1 VDMTHRQ
8 KVDHLIE
15 ELGKQGV
22 SSDTAAPPLFRLF
35 WKLGLEFPPPLFLR
49 FGNLALVMGTCFGIL
64 EIPLWVVLMC
74 LSLWPGELPLV
85 MAFGQSVVAAVLAGA
100 AYGLVMAWYLRSKAA
115 QLGLPSSW
123 EDYPEAQRR
132 D

>member
-1 VDMTHRQ
+1 MDMTHRQ
-8 KVDHLIE
+8 KVDLLIE

-85 MAFGQSVVAAVLAGA
+85 MAFGQSVVAAVLAGGG
-100 AYGLVMAWYLRSKAA
+100 YGMVLAWDL
-115 QLGLPSSW
+115 W
-123 EDYPEAQRR
+123 F
-132 D
+132 